1 MLKLKLRWIIDE
13 ISSHI
18 SECRY
23 FGGYQKHF
31 PAENL
36 LTAKVKHCYKKGR
49 RTQTHRN
56 RQGRTQLAV
65 KGPSI
70 TSSLS
75 KTIFI
80 MAVMNIERRSKKKQT
95 EEGPERKGN
104 RARGWTRI
112 YSRRPETRS
121 LRHQSPCVLSTLKY
135 CDRFPSVREAE
146 AKSTGSFFASSNG
159 HWADVRP
166 LPSCSLSIHWIFSGE
181 WL

>member
-135 CDRFPSVREAE
+135 CDRSFPVGQ
-146 AKSTGSFFASSNG
+146 GSRGEVYRQFFRLLK
-159 HWADVRP
+159 RP
-166 LPSCSLSIHWIFSGE
+166 LGRRSPSAFLLPINSLDF
-181 WL
+181 